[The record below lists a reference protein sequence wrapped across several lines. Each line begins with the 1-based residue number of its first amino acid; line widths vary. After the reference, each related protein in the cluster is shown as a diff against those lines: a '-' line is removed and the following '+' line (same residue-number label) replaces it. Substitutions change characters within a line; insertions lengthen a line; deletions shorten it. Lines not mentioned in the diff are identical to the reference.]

1 MEETPTIRKI
11 QTSKEGE
18 VEHEQPLSPLARLFH
33 ESGTNVYNIAI
44 FGMKTLID
52 VDVFKA
58 ELLTHMVEKNRRLTS
73 LQFLNGLHNNS
84 NVIRMIH
91 ASTLCDIQVVWK
103 PMRDQFLNGLHN
115 NSNVIRM
122 IHASTLCDIQVVWKP
137 MRDQAIK
144 RAYRSNVSAI
154 PNSL

>member
-1 MEETPTIRKI
+1 MEETPTIRKT

-33 ESGTNVYNIAI
+33 EPGTNVYNIAI

-73 LQFLNGLHNNS
+73 LQ
-84 NVIRMIH
+84 VIF
-91 ASTLCDIQVVWK
+91 SFFNT
-103 PMRDQFLNGLHN
+103 
-115 NSNVIRM
+115 S
-122 IHASTLCDIQVVWKP
+122 
-137 MRDQAIK
+137 
-144 RAYRSNVSAI
+144 
-154 PNSL
+154 